1 MATST
6 IHTGAPHFASIMK
19 KYRQANYNLNKII
32 NEFVDNAIKNQI
44 KSISIHRQM
53 TRFDYKN

>member
-44 KSISIHRQM
+44 KSISIHR
-53 TRFDYKN
+53 